1 MVKRHLTAVCV
12 ALALLAGPAMA
23 QDRNAVAALQYALAQ
38 HDLYSGTVDGRSGKG
53 TQAAIKAFA
62 DKQGVESDFWP
73 VASKMSVNTFWETA
87 WTDAA
92 DKAVLLAMETSLF
105 DAGSAKIDERILF
118 RTDDGASACVKVN
131 AKNAHGAYTG
141 HRWLYFSLVEVNYP
155 KSSMLKLE
163 DTAVAIGPAD
173 VSDQTAQAWCML
185 GFVQP
190 K

>member
-87 WTDAA
+87 WTDA
-92 DKAVLLAMETSLF
+92 
-105 DAGSAKIDERILF
+105 RIKRSCWRWNVPVRRGVRQDRRAHPL